1 MNWKLSKLLFEWL
14 HEESDVGFI
23 YETRSFFHD
32 LTERDSKTK
41 LFKHIFPWH
50 PTFSLVLV
58 LCEVLLG
65 LTLVLVGTIQIVR
78 DDILYTNQQT
88 VNSQGCLSVKQGLE
102 REYAM
107 YLFNT
112 SELWADTG
120 IELSKGDKYRMS
132 FSGAFHSSIGHLIAE
147 SENNNP
153 KPSVIWTNCD
163 TTSGQ
168 SDKKP
173 YCVDPTNDIGVILYR
188 VGPSLPLINADIQPT
203 AWNRVDSNLTHKRS
217 VLFEQKKYDRHN
229 YVFKEDT
236 SNIIRHSGT
245 LQLAVNDVYFR
256 DTHDLSRFAN
266 STNERRFIESDSV
279 ISFFPSYL
287 RPKVDSIKFC
297 VDSILVRDTS
307 LFIDNYTR
315 MLYDDNLGQILLC
328 LEIEHP
334 IKNAWINPK
343 AAFRDLEGKIR
354 TYRYYCSPFWAFVRS
369 LTSFTFWF
377 LPQIIFIIS
386 FWFVVLFLVLY
397 IPYWTGWW
405 LAWPFR
411 KLFKI

>member
-188 VGPSLPLINADIQPT
+188 IGPSLPLINADIQPT
-203 AWNRVDSNLTHKRS
+203 AWNRVDSNLKHKRS

-229 YVFKEDT
+229 YDFKKDT

-245 LQLAVNDVYFR
+245 LQLAVNDIYFR
-256 DTHDLSRFAN
+256 DSDRLIDYANKFNHKRFA
-266 STNERRFIESDSV
+266 EADSV
-279 ISFFPSYL
+279 ISFFPTYFK
-287 RPKVDSIKFC
+287 PKVDTVSFLTNAIIDK
-297 VDSILVRDTS
+297 DSS
-307 LFIDNYTR
+307 LFGNNYTR

-334 IKNAWINPK
+334 IKQAWINPK

-354 TYRYYCSPFWAFVRS
+354 AYRYYYSPLGAFASS
-369 LTSFTFWF
+369 LISFMFWF
-377 LPQIIFIIS
+377 LPQIIFIIT
-386 FWFVVLFLVLY
+386 FWFIVLFLVLY
-397 IPYWTGWW
+397 IPYWAGWW
-405 LAWPFR
+405 IAWPIR
-411 KLFKI
+411 KLFKL